1 MNARKLLTLA
11 LALALVC
18 GLAACSSMGK
28 DGMADQEDSMQS
40 GMMEDQRMC
49 GRGGACMTDSICT
62 DDGMMDEDA
71 CMCGEDSKCM
81 TDGMCMDA
89 CMCMEDG
96 MCTDQCMCMDGGCM
110 KDDVRRDGCMC
121 GKNDMNGKDM
131 NH

>member
-40 GMMEDQRMC
+40 
-49 GRGGACMTDSICT
+49 
-62 DDGMMDEDA
+62 GMMDEDA

>member
-18 GLAACSSMGK
+18 GLAACSSMQK
-28 DGMADQEDSMQS
+28 DNMMDNAKEPMQS
-40 GMMEDQRMC
+40 DTMEEKVMEN
-49 GRGGACMTDSICT
+49 T
-62 DDGMMDEDA
+62 DGMMSGK